1 MSPREYA
8 ARIDLLRV
16 QDCLA
21 ARMKP
26 CEIAANL
33 GKDKSWVSRTI
44 RKLLSEKETAYVT
57 DTARAALEEMN
68 RDFERLIAAAMAMRE
83 TAGDTAQGLLAI
95 KAASEALSAK
105 LRFQITTG
113 QIQRREVPAEAP
125 ANLLE
130 SSLAGLD
137 PAMRQKVMDEML
149 CAEAERVRAVR
160 GDDFGEKHTP
170 AFVFDRL

>member
-8 ARIDLLRV
+8 ARIDLLGV

-26 CEIAANL
+26 SEIAAHL

-83 TAGDTAQGLLAI
+83 TEGDTARLAAI
-95 KAASEALSAK
+95 KAASEVLSAK

-113 QIQRREVPAEAP
+113 QIQCRDVLTEAP
-125 ANLLE
+125 GNLLE
-130 SSLAGLD
+130 TSLAGLD
-137 PAMRQKVMDEML
+137 PAMRQNVLDEL
-149 CAEAERVRAVR
+149 LLAEAERVRAVR
-160 GDDFGEKHTP
+160 GDDFGKKQTP
-170 AFVFDRL
+170 TFVFDRL